1 METLFA
7 CDDYI
12 FIDNIFHQIATN
24 ILPITIA
31 IILLPIATF
40 ITFSDIHKINQKV
53 KVS

>member
-1 METLFA
+1 MKTLFA
-7 CDDYI
+7 YDDYI

-31 IILLPIATF
+31 ILLLPIATF
-40 ITFSDIHKINQKV
+40 ITFSDIHKFNQKV